1 LLIASYLALGAA
13 EKKQHLAAQAYT
25 MRFSNGRHPSV
36 NVIVIWLLTNEK
48 ICNHDNYKTYF

>member
-13 EKKQHLAAQAYT
+13 EKKQHLAAQADT
-25 MRFSNGRHPSV
+25 MRFSNGV